1 LRLSLCDD
9 VDGDSRTCT
18 PSRRRVVDGTR
29 LHTWRNDGTGPP
41 EVLSTGWAPHPRRGP
56 GSRTPVVALTS
67 LDGTIAGS
75 VARSGRLIHH
85 ELRVED
91 HADDLI
97 AVMDA
102 AGQSRPVIIGWSLG
116 VYVAFAVAP
125 PPARPGWSG

>member
-1 LRLSLCDD
+1 
-9 VDGDSRTCT
+9 
-18 PSRRRVVDGTR
+18 
-29 LHTWRNDGTGPP
+29 LHAWRNDGTGPP
-41 EVLSTGWAPHPRRGP
+41 EVLSNGLGAPPQAWPAITDTGSGFDLAGWHHRGLG
-56 GSRTPVVALTS
+56 GSERTANPS
-67 LDGTIAGS
+67 RI
-75 VARSGRLIHH
+75 
-85 ELRVED
+85 RVED